1 MPPYDDW
8 NKIDD
13 EEDEELQDASHLE
26 TRKDVI
32 LFCIDCSESML
43 ALRPDPVNENT
54 QTCHAYVALDA
65 AMQIQKK
72 KVIVGP
78 SDAVGIL
85 LFNTTRKAETSSRNE
100 GSEIKRNCYVYQPI
114 GPLSA
119 PKIQELIQLLD
130 AFREDSEE
138 LKNNFPPMPDGKR
151 VATGDVFTSCNWVLR
166 DGAPKTA
173 SKRVFLITDEDDP
186 HAGPSS
192 KQLVTSARNT
202 LIDLTQAGVTV
213 EPFFIST
220 KDHPFDISKFYSSVL
235 LPNNLVDED
244 DVDAD
249 DPSVLPESISIA
261 RIEDLLAQM
270 RVHEVPKRAQFS
282 VPFELAAGL
291 TIGVKGYG
299 LVTEQKK
306 GAYKYFVDLGERMEV
321 ATVRTSYVDED
332 RQVEVEKPKM
342 TYGME
347 IGGAPEGDDERS
359 AGTRAVQPGQQ
370 PFYTAEEIRSFRTL
384 GLEPGLKLLGFKDR
398 SELLFEDNIKHSLF
412 IYPDEMTYAGSKRT
426 FSALLK
432 SLVKKK
438 KMGVVL
444 SLTRRNAS
452 PVFCALIPQEER
464 ADEAGWTDP
473 AGFHLI
479 PLPFAD
485 DIRAAPLESGCRAS
499 EAVKDAA
506 RAWIDKLSVK
516 NGAYP
521 PDSYPNPALAFHNAQ
536 LQATAFGEEF
546 DAEAFEDL
554 TEPKVDMI
562 HKRAGKLLEAWKVA
576 VANDENA
583 AAAAPVE
590 KPAAKGTKRKADVD
604 VGEAEIM
611 SRYSEGMLNKL
622 TVEQLKNFLKS
633 KGKPSS
639 GKKADLVER
648 VEDYLGSQ

>member
-13 EEDEELQDASHLE
+13 EEEDELQDASHLE
-26 TRKDVI
+26 SKKDVI

-43 ALRPDPVNENT
+43 ELREDPNNENT

-78 SDAVGIL
+78 NDAVGIL
-85 LFNTTRKAETSSRNE
+85 LFNTTRKAETSRNQ
-100 GSEIKRNCYVYQPI
+100 GSEIKKNCFVYQPI
-114 GPLSA
+114 APLSA

-130 AFREDSEE
+130 GFREDPEE
-138 LKNNFPPMPDGKR
+138 LKNNFPPLPDGKR
-151 VATGDVFTSCNWVLR
+151 VAMGDVFTSCNWVLR

-186 HAGPSS
+186 HSGAGS
-192 KQLVTSARNT
+192 KQLVTSARTT
-202 LIDLTQAGVTV
+202 LIDLTQAGVMV

-220 KDHPFDISKFYSSVL
+220 PDKPFDVSKFYSSVL
-235 LPNNLVDED
+235 LPNNLVDEE
-244 DVDAD
+244 DVDPD
-249 DPSVLPESISIA
+249 DPSVLPESISIS

-270 RVHEVPKRAQFS
+270 RFHEVPKRAQFS
-282 VPFELAAGL
+282 IPFQLANGFS
-291 TIGVKGYG
+291 IGVKGYG

-321 ATVRTSYVDED
+321 ATVRTVYVDED
-332 RQVEVEKPKM
+332 RQAEVDKPKM
-342 TYGME
+342 VFGMDVGAAGDDDDQS
-347 IGGAPEGDDERS
+347 GGAR
-359 AGTRAVQPGQQ
+359 VVKPGQR
-370 PFYTAEEIRSFRTL
+370 PFYTTEEIRSFRSL

-398 SELLFEDNIKHSLF
+398 SDLAFEDNIKHSQF
-412 IYPDEMTYAGSKRT
+412 IYPDEMAYAGSKRT

-432 SLVKKK
+432 SMVKKK
-438 KMGVVL
+438 KMGLVL

-452 PVFCALIPQEER
+452 PTFCALLPQEER
-464 ADEAGWTDP
+464 VDEAGWTDP

-485 DIRAAPLESGCRAS
+485 DIRAAPVENGCRAS
-499 EAVKDAA
+499 ESVKEAA

-546 DAEAFEDL
+546 DPDSFEDL
-554 TEPKVDMI
+554 TAPNVDMI
-562 HKRAGKLLEAWKVA
+562 HKRAGKLLEAWKIA
-576 VANDENA
+576 VANDKSAMFIPE
-583 AAAAPVE
+583 E
-590 KPAAKGTKRKADVD
+590 KTKSTGTKRKADVD
-604 VGEAEIM
+604 VSEAEIR
-611 SRYSEGMLNKL
+611 SRYSEGNLKKL
-622 TVEQLKNFLKS
+622 TVEHLKTFLKS
-633 KGKPSS
+633 KGQPSS
-639 GKKADLVER
+639 GKKADLLER
-648 VEDYLGSQ
+648 VEEYLTSN